1 MSTIKGGA
9 HADREAEKLIRVL
22 RKANSLKAAGSRMLV
37 TDFCRALGKP
47 NVGTRWAKMQ
57 LDEHG
62 LTAVLADHG
71 EHLWSEPTGLEQKQR
86 AKRKRAEKSA
96 PK

>member
-9 HADREAEKLIRVL
+9 HADREAEKLTKVL

-47 NVGTRWAKMQ
+47 NVGTR
-57 LDEHG
+57 
-62 LTAVLADHG
+62 
-71 EHLWSEPTGLEQKQR
+71 
-86 AKRKRAEKSA
+86 
-96 PK
+96 